1 MKRTIIL
8 RDNTLFFK
16 GVTAELKSP
25 TRGDL
30 TYTPGTTVHAD
41 ALDADPTAE
50 CAPGIF
56 FCRSLPEAL
65 KWAEHGT
72 VVTVRPVGQIVDTGT
87 KLRARA
93 VEVIGIADLIG
104 ANLTRANLAGA
115 NLWGADLTD
124 ANLWGADLTGADL
137 TGANLIRANPVR
149 ADLTEAN
156 LTRANLIGANLA
168 RATLTGAKLS
178 GANLAR
184 ANLAGANLAG
194 ANLTGANLAGANLAR
209 ALTGAC
215 NIDKALN
222 VPKGA

>member
-8 RDNTLFFK
+8 RDSTLFFK
-16 GVTAELKSP
+16 GVTADLKSP

-30 TYTPGTTVHAD
+30 SYMPGTTVYAD

-65 KWAEHGT
+65 KWAQQGT

-93 VEVIGIADLIG
+93 VEVIGIASLTEADLVG
-104 ANLTRANLAGA
+104 ANLTSANLMRANLAG
-115 NLWGADLTD
+115 T
-124 ANLWGADLTGADL
+124 
-137 TGANLIRANPVR
+137 
-149 ADLTEAN
+149 
-156 LTRANLIGANLA
+156 
-168 RATLTGAKLS
+168 
-178 GANLAR
+178 NLAR
-184 ANLAGANLAG
+184 ANLMGASLTD
-194 ANLTGANLAGANLAR
+194 ANLTE
-209 ALTGAC
+209 AC

>member
-16 GVTAELKSP
+16 GVTAKLKSP

-30 TYTPGTTVHAD
+30 TYMPGTTVHAD

-56 FCRSLPEAL
+56 FCRSLSEAL

-93 VEVIGIADLIG
+93 VEVIGIANLMGASLAGADLVS
-104 ANLTRANLAGA
+104 ANLTGADLLRANLAGA
-115 NLWGADLTD
+115 NLM
-124 ANLWGADLTGADL
+124 
-137 TGANLIRANPVR
+137 RA
-149 ADLTEAN
+149 
-156 LTRANLIGANLA
+156 
-168 RATLTGAKLS
+168 S
-178 GANLAR
+178 
-184 ANLAGANLAG
+184 
-194 ANLTGANLAGANLAR
+194 
-209 ALTGAC
+209 